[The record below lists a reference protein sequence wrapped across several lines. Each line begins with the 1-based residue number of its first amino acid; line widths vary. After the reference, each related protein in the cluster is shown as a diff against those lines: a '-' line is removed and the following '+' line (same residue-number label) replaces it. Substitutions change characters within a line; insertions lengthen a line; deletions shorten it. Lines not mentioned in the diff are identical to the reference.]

1 MKKKISRYRALI
13 LFGIIF
19 TIMLAGIFYRV
30 YRGILK
36 NAGLLEGKEET
47 VVFDKHYV
55 MIVDGSYADY
65 WNDVYAVASEAAA
78 ENNAYIELKMRD
90 MDSDYTMSDL
100 MSKSIYSNVD
110 GIILQYTGENGLDKK
125 INEAA
130 KEGIPVVTLLN
141 DAPETGRISYVG
153 INAYS
158 LGQVY
163 TDLFAEEFTGD
174 DRSDSIVFFLTDTDP
189 SRNQQQIFN
198 QARAGILSC
207 VPAGGHIS
215 ISSVDI
221 PADILFSASEVIRS
235 NFKYSE
241 ECPDYVV
248 CFDTATTEIVYQ
260 TLLDYNM
267 LGDVK
272 VLGYYKSDIIAKG
285 IEDDNV
291 IATLMLDANDMGM
304 YAVEALVD
312 YSTDGYSNA
321 YYTVPSKLVK
331 KGDPEIAQ
339 E

>member
-1 MKKKISRYRALI
+1 MKKKISRYRTLI
-13 LFGIIF
+13 IFGIVF
-19 TIMLAGIFYRV
+19 TILLSGIFYWV

-47 VVFDKHYV
+47 VIFDKHYV

-65 WNDVYAVASEAAA
+65 WNDVYTVASEAAA

-100 MSKSIYSNVD
+100 MNKSIYSKVD
-110 GIILQYTGENGLDKK
+110 GIILQYTGESGLDTK
-125 INEAA
+125 IDEAA

-158 LGQVY
+158 LGQIY
-163 TDLFAEEFTGD
+163 SDFFAGIFTGD
-174 DRSDSIVFFLTDTDP
+174 DRSDNIVFFITDSDP

-198 QARAGILSC
+198 QARAGILSR

-215 ISSVDI
+215 ISSVEV
-221 PADILFSASEVIRS
+221 PADQLFSASEVIRS

-241 ECPDYVV
+241 KCPDYVV
-248 CFDTATTEIVYQ
+248 CFDTATTDIVYQ
-260 TLLDYNM
+260 ALLDYNL

-272 VLGYYKSDIIAKG
+272 VLGYYTSDTIVKG
-285 IEDDNV
+285 IEDENV
-291 IATLMLDANDMGM
+291 IATLMLDTHDMGR

-312 YSTDGYSNA
+312 YGTDGYNNA
-321 YYTVPSKLVK
+321 YYTIPSKLVK
-331 KGDPEIAQ
+331 KGDTGIAQ

>member
-1 MKKKISRYRALI
+1 MIQENDIAKVLRHGGLNIRGRAPALLFFEHCNDKIVLMKKKISRYRALI

-47 VVFDKHYV
+47 VVYDKHYV

-65 WNDVYAVASEAAA
+65 WNDVYAAASEAAA

-163 TDLFAEEFTGD
+163 TDLFAEEFTAMT
-174 DRSDSIVFFLTDTDP
+174 DRIV
-189 SRNQQQIFN
+189 
-198 QARAGILSC
+198 
-207 VPAGGHIS
+207 
-215 ISSVDI
+215 
-221 PADILFSASEVIRS
+221 LFSS
-235 NFKYSE
+235 
-241 ECPDYVV
+241 
-248 CFDTATTEIVYQ
+248 
-260 TLLDYNM
+260 
-267 LGDVK
+267 
-272 VLGYYKSDIIAKG
+272 
-285 IEDDNV
+285 
-291 IATLMLDANDMGM
+291 
-304 YAVEALVD
+304 
-312 YSTDGYSNA
+312 
-321 YYTVPSKLVK
+321 
-331 KGDPEIAQ
+331 
-339 E
+339 